1 MNDIASSVNAEQN
14 EQQPDLTRLF
24 KNRRRCDSVVKAAKT
39 LLVLGQSV
47 HKVALLLRLDPE
59 FVATLAETWNPRF
72 RRLTK
77 PNQYTAQRMAKQLF
91 DDGANLESICKLLD
105 IPLFTL
111 GEYLITSG
119 VSQADLMARM
129 PEPTHKL
136 VVEYRKTIARKE
148 RSKHKAFSLH

>member
-1 MNDIASSVNAEQN
+1 MNVTQNSVNAEQSN
-14 EQQPDLTRLF
+14 KWQTTRL
-24 KNRRRCDSVVKAAKT
+24 KYRKYDEALVKKAKT
-39 LLVLGQSV
+39 MLVHGYTIN
-47 HKVALLLRLDPE
+47 KVALLLRLDPE
-59 FVATLAETWNPRF
+59 FVAKLHETWNPRF

-91 DDGANLESICKLLD
+91 TDGANLESICKLLD

-111 GEYLITSG
+111 VEYLITSG

-129 PEPTHKL
+129 PEPDHTL
-136 VVEYRKTIARKE
+136 MSEYRKTIARKQ

>member
-1 MNDIASSVNAEQN
+1 MNETQNSANAEQSN
-14 EQQPDLTRLF
+14 KWQTTRL
-24 KNRRRCDSVVKAAKT
+24 KYRKYDEALVKKAKT
-39 LLVLGQSV
+39 MLVHGHSV
-47 HKVALLLRLDPE
+47 QKVSLLLRLDPE
-59 FVATLAETWNPRF
+59 FVAKLYETWNPRF

-91 DDGANLESICKLLD
+91 ADGANLESICKLLD

-119 VSQADLMARM
+119 VSQSDLMARM
-129 PEPTHKL
+129 PEPDHKL
-136 VVEYRKTIARKE
+136 VSEYRKTIARKQ